1 MFSSGAT
8 SSARKNEKASRSHP
22 STNAGSSSQDLLE
35 RSDVDC
41 WTCRR
46 RHIKCDRI
54 ISPTGCNK
62 CAKKP
67 VQCLGYQ
74 KPLRWAEGV
83 AVRGKL
89 KGKSQPVVDGV
100 LQITIAV
107 GAISFANILNRRGR
121 KHCSQYYEAAVH
133 FFDSECRARCTSNL
147 RGFSRRRA

>member
-1 MFSSGAT
+1 MDYTALQLIRTICLPLPGTQQFRQIYPRPASNMFSSSA
-8 SSARKNEKASRSHP
+8 SNPARKNEKALRSHP
-22 STNAGSSSQDLLE
+22 STKAGSPPPDLVE

-74 KPLRWAEGV
+74 KPLRWADGV
-83 AVRGKL
+83 AVRGKF
-89 KGKSQPVVDGV
+89 KGKSRPVVDSK
-100 LQITIAV
+100 LQTLDPVCAV
-107 GAISFANILNRRGR
+107 NELTYR
-121 KHCSQYYEAAVH
+121 
-133 FFDSECRARCTSNL
+133 
-147 RGFSRRRA
+147 